1 MADPCV
7 CHCSSM
13 SHSYVA
19 VICRCWSKFIRVQA
33 VRAAS
38 VKRPCYLLRSESV
51 TSRVWVI
58 HVTHISGSYHTYYL
72 NVLHCLYLYYCN
84 AASLSFQPQLA
95 YRNSHAF
102 LLYHLKLASLS
113 DLRSGSVSGNQLLIG
128 RTSSDRSNMIG
139 RTRPSCL
146 LHSRAHDDLVRPI
159 TTCSTYRYIRGR
171 MPATFESGHYTTLE
185 SGHYTTSRAD
195 ITLHLRADI
204 TLHSRAQAR
213 YRAAKIVIDF
223 EMIPVIGS
231 FLDGWLLGD
240 WRGPCPA
247 SQNIKTLMVG
257 GEDNNPSVLI
267 SFWLVDNITSSSRNQ
282 RKANGF
288 VYQPRH
294 QCHSRSEV
302 VFLCITL

>member
-51 TSRVWVI
+51 TSRVWVSY
-58 HVTHISGSYHTYYL
+58 VTHISGSYHTYYL

-195 ITLHLRADI
+195 ITLHRER
-204 TLHSRAQAR
+204 TLHYIWERTLHYIESGHYTTFESGHYTTFEGAGTLPCCEDCDRFWDDTSHWQLSRR
-213 YRAAKIVIDF
+213 VTPWRLERALPC
-223 EMIPVIGS
+223 IPEYQDS
-231 FLDGWLLGD
+231 DGWRWG
-240 WRGPCPA
+240 
-247 SQNIKTLMVG
+247 Q
-257 GEDNNPSVLI
+257 
-267 SFWLVDNITSSSRNQ
+267 
-282 RKANGF
+282 
-288 VYQPRH
+288 
-294 QCHSRSEV
+294 
-302 VFLCITL
+302 